1 MIFVVWAVCSSEL
14 ETDVISR
21 GELITQG
28 RNFSIAPMESGIL
41 KIIDIREGEF
51 VKKGTLLCQLD
62 PIFYSYQLLTLSSKR
77 EKLENQILRLEAELY
92 GSTTIDLLD
101 EFEKKIYQ
109 RRIYER
115 QMIRAKYQA
124 YFRSYQERISI
135 AKEKLKNIVK
145 RKSLLQE
152 AIIIETKFLN
162 KEANLYAKNFERQ
175 RELIQTKLSLENLIT
190 EENEIGFSLK
200 QLREE
205 KNIQEVTL
213 REWEAGIDREIIE
226 RIDELRNQL
235 VEIYHTITATKK
247 KSEWMEIRAPHDAFI
262 LKISEKAVGSTL
274 TAGENF
280 ILLSPEAG
288 TFEFRID
295 ILPTDISRVEIGQ
308 PVTIKLDSMN
318 FSRYGTLVGRIKSV
332 SADTIENNINGQKMK
347 VYQGIVS
354 IEENHLFNLPE
365 SFRLRPGM
373 EAQLDI
379 NTGTR
384 TLLSYLITPIQN
396 ALDESF
402 IEP

>member
-1 MIFVVWAVCSSEL
+1 M
-14 ETDVISR
+14 
-21 GELITQG
+21 
-28 RNFSIAPMESGIL
+28 
-41 KIIDIREGEF
+41 
-51 VKKGTLLCQLD
+51 
-62 PIFYSYQLLTLSSKR
+62 
-77 EKLENQILRLEAELY
+77 
-92 GSTTIDLLD
+92 
-101 EFEKKIYQ
+101 
-109 RRIYER
+109 
-115 QMIRAKYQA
+115 
-124 YFRSYQERISI
+124 
-135 AKEKLKNIVK
+135 
-145 RKSLLQE
+145 
-152 AIIIETKFLN
+152 
-162 KEANLYAKNFERQ
+162 
-175 RELIQTKLSLENLIT
+175 SLENLIT
-190 EENEIGFSLK
+190 EENEIGFSIK

-280 ILLSPEAG
+280 VLLSPEAG

-365 SFRLRPGM
+365 SFRLRSGM
-373 EAQLDI
+373 EAQLYI

-384 TLLSYLITPIQN
+384 TLLSYLITPIKN